1 MIPLDMA
8 NPRTLETKPVLT
20 SYWRISREPRTAF
33 VAVLPLFVF
42 YQLGILVSGGL
53 GNGVDFVSGT
63 LFAVVNR
70 SMPLYLGIQALV
82 FIGFVFAVRHM
93 KKAGALKPTVVPFML
108 AESAVYALLFGTA
121 VTTLVRSLG
130 LGKLL
135 FISGTA
141 MAAGSPMSELNI
153 IQKLVSSAGAG
164 LYEELVFR
172 VLLMGGLLWLMDKIK
187 LHRVVAA
194 IVAVVVS
201 SVIFSAVHHVGA
213 MGEAFTMSAFTY
225 RVFAG
230 VMFAV
235 IYRIRGFAVAAYTH
249 AFYDV
254 WVMVF

>member
-1 MIPLDMA
+1 MA
-8 NPRTLETKPVLT
+8 TVKTAST
-20 SYWRISREPRTAF
+20 SYWRISKEPRTAF

-63 LFAVVNR
+63 LFALVDK

-82 FIGFVFAVRHM
+82 LMGFIFAVRSM
-93 KKAGALKPTVVPFML
+93 KKTGALRPSVVPLML
-108 AESAVYALLFGTA
+108 VESTVYALFFGTA
-121 VTTLVRSLG
+121 VTALVRSLG

-135 FISGTA
+135 AIGGTA
-141 MAAGSPMSELNI
+141 MAAGSPMSELNL
-153 IQKLVSSAGAG
+153 IQKFVSSAGAG

-172 VLLMGGLLWLMDKIK
+172 VLLMGGLFWLMDKVK
-187 LHRVVAA
+187 LHRVAA
-194 IVAVVVS
+194 AVIAVVVS

-230 VMFAV
+230 VLFAV
-235 IYRIRGFAVAAYTH
+235 IYRARGFAVAAYTH